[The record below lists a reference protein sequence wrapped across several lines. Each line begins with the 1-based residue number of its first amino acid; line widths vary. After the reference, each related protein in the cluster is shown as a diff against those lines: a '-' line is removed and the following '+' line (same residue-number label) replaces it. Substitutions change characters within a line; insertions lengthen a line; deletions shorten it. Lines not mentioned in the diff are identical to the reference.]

1 MKKIFGA
8 ALTAAALTVAPLA
21 ANAQTLV
28 FGEPGPNRGARAGSM
43 AWLNEQIREK
53 TDLEVQEQWAG
64 ALFGAPGALDAIGNG
79 VADFGTVIAA
89 YFPTEMTGYSVAD
102 LPLGYTDPWVLI
114 QATDQLMRTNKDIIR
129 QLENLNLK
137 YVGPQTTTGL
147 DVGCKGK
154 RIETLA
160 DLEGVSMRVVGV
172 YGRAIGDL
180 YGVTPVNESIYNAY
194 QSLDTGLYDCTM
206 GYAYITSSLRWTE
219 QFTSYTKMSWGQI
232 GGVGVFMNLD
242 TYEGLSD
249 EQKAV
254 IDSAGSEM
262 GRWFSERIQGDTV
275 AAFDEMKAAGI
286 EVLSLSDEER
296 AKLIADSAP
305 YLKEWVERADK
316 SGLDGDAILTE
327 YRALLEKFEAEVQA
341 NGYPWES

>member
-1 MKKIFGA
+1 MKKIIGA

-21 ANAQTLV
+21 SQAQTLV
-28 FGEPGPNRGARAGSM
+28 FGEAGPNRGPRAGSM

-64 ALFGAPGALDAIGNG
+64 ALFGAPGALDGIANG
-79 VADFGTVIAA
+79 VADFGTVVAA

-114 QATDQLMRTNKDIIR
+114 QAADQLMRTNKDIKR
-129 QLENLNLK
+129 QLEDLNLV
-137 YVGPQTTTGL
+137 YIGPQTTTAL

-154 RIETLA
+154 RIEKLA

-172 YGRAIGDL
+172 YGRAVGDL
-180 YGVTPVNESIYNAY
+180 YGATPVNESIYNAY

-206 GYAYITSSLRWTE
+206 GYAYITKSLRWTE

-242 TYEGLSD
+242 TWESLSEED
-249 EQKAV
+249 QAT
-254 IDSAGSEM
+254 ISTLGSEM
-262 GRWFSERIQGDTV
+262 GRWFSDVIQADTE
-275 AAFDEMKAAGI
+275 AAYAEMEAAGI
-286 EVLSLSDEER
+286 EILSLSEEER
-296 AKLIADSAP
+296 AQLITDSAP
-305 YLKEWVERADK
+305 YVQEWVERANK
-316 SGLDGDAILTE
+316 SGLDGEAILAE
-327 YRALLEKFEAEVQA
+327 FKALLEKFEAERQA
-341 NGYPWES
+341 KS